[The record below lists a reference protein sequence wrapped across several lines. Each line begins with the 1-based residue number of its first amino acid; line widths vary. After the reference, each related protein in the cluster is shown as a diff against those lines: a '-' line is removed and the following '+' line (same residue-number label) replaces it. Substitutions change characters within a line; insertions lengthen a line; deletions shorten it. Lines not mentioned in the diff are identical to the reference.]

1 MVVSAETQAQAQ
13 GIVKVYRGHVERYRG
28 YQHVHGSNW
37 TDADVLRELAPFRQR
52 AEADLYRLGYDRRQV
67 TELLIAADR
76 PPPRTGAHDS
86 TSYINALIRNQRAAQ
101 QPFKGESMNDWIRRQ
116 SGR

>member
-1 MVVSAETQAQAQ
+1 VVLSAQAQ
-13 GIVKVYRGHVERYRG
+13 GVVKVYRGRVERYRG

-37 TDADVLRELAPFRQR
+37 TDADVTRELDPYRQR

-67 TELLIAADR
+67 TELLNAADR
-76 PPPRTGAHDS
+76 RRLPTPAHNA
-86 TSYINALIRNQRAAQ
+86 TSYINTLIRNQRADQ
-101 QPFKGESMNDWIRRQ
+101 QPSKAESMNDWIRRQ